1 MLCLIDKEKLD
12 IVSEIANGE
21 NFSNIAAL
29 LVHYVRTVRK
39 NVGNPLT
46 KTVKKDEGKSKV
58 LTRCDLLKVK
68 RQLHKSP
75 YF

>member
-21 NFSNIAAL
+21 NFSKIAAL